1 MTRRSLQAALIGA
14 VLLLSATI
22 SAIGLLAFFGLN
34 TLNARTHEITRKMLP
49 SIDAVHTLKERVAD
63 WRTLELLHGLANDP
77 KEMDNLEK
85 QMSLSLSDIDKARK
99 DYEALRT
106 QKEEFENYNTFSKDW
121 LVYVD
126 LHNQL
131 LKESRLGAL
140 GNGVGALNSEMKK
153 LFEKMAT
160 TLEKLVDINRDGSK
174 QALRDADST
183 YSAVNAQLVTGISV
197 GLLIALVTVL
207 FIVFRIARPITSVT
221 HAMIE
226 LAGGKIDI
234 FVPHLGRTDEIG
246 RMAGA
251 VDVFQANMARTRQL
265 EAEAAAAKV
274 QAEAQR
280 KTEMT
285 TLVKAFRN
293 SVGSIVMTVATAAT
307 ELQATAATLTD
318 AAEETSSQSANVA
331 AATEETTISIRTVA
345 DNAEELAQFVGQIQ
359 ADVDHSSQASTQA
372 VREAEETTAQID
384 ELTAAAE
391 KIGSI
396 VGMISNIASQTNL
409 LALNATIEAAR
420 AGDAGKGFAVVA
432 QEVKML
438 AEQTARA
445 TADISS
451 QIATIQSSTQS
462 AGKAIDRISAT
473 IRSVAD
479 AAGKIDDAVTRQA
492 EATREMATSVQQVS
506 AGADTITENFS
517 SVSRAVQESS
527 MAASQVLSAADE
539 LSDQSERLRVE
550 LDTFLASLEAA

>member
-22 SAIGLLAFFGLN
+22 SAIGILAFFGLN
-34 TLNARTHEITRKMLP
+34 TLNTRTHEITRKMLP

-63 WRTLELLHGLANDP
+63 WRTLELLHGLANDAQ
-77 KEMDNLEK
+77 EMDDLEK
-85 QMSLSLSDIDKARK
+85 QMSLWLNDIDKARK
-99 DYEALRT
+99 DYEALRS
-106 QKEEFENYNTFSKDW
+106 QKEEFENYDAFSKDW
-121 LVYVD
+121 LIYVD

-153 LFEKMAT
+153 LFEKMAK

-174 QALRDADST
+174 QALRDADSA
-183 YSAVNAQLVTGISV
+183 YSTANAQLVTGIGI
-197 GLLIALVTVL
+197 GLVIALVTVL
-207 FIVFRIARPITSVT
+207 FIVFRIARPITGVT

-226 LAGGKIDI
+226 LAGGKIDV

-265 EAEAAAAKV
+265 EAEAATAKG

-280 KTEMT
+280 RTEMT

-345 DNAEELAQFVGQIQ
+345 ENAEELAQFVGQIQ

-384 ELTAAAE
+384 ELTTAAE

-462 AGKAIDRISAT
+462 AGKAIDRISTT

-492 EATREMATSVQQVS
+492 EATRAMATSVQQVS

-527 MAASQVLSAADE
+527 AAAAQVLSAADE
-539 LSDQSERLRVE
+539 LSDQSEMLRVE